1 MSMAPQMSDD
11 IDWDGI
17 DRRSRPNGH
26 ASVFERHLQTGFA
39 VIITGVTVWVGVSMI
54 ELGKEAVKTSTQLTQ
69 VREDMKSLQEQ
80 SVRAISDR
88 YTADQARRDL
98 AVISLQLQKLE
109 DRMDRS
115 DSEKAK
121 R

>member
-11 IDWDGI
+11 IDWDGK
-17 DRRSRPNGH
+17 DRRSLPNGH